1 MFDLFTPKSR
11 KHTTRPCQEPA
22 IVECCRGRPAG
33 STAGFTAGFTVG
45 STNRISS
52 STQQELSVFERNSG
66 CTTCGWAR
74 AGAGAGASAGTG
86 AGAGAIAGM
95 PIEAIYRH

>member
-1 MFDLFTPKSR
+1 VFDLFTPKSR
-11 KHTTRPCQEPA
+11 KQHHAPYQQPA
-22 IVECCRGRPAG
+22 IVERHCSRPAG
-33 STAGFTAGFTVG
+33 STAG
-45 STNRISS
+45 SINRISS

-74 AGAGAGASAGTG
+74 AGAGASAGTG